1 MWIGKVISEER
12 GTTEDLGCEP
22 RCPNDTLAIKRRL
35 ATGDRRS
42 QSVESRSH
50 ALLWDPYCGIGI
62 KEDPVSIFNRFY
74 LRIISTF
81 EISLCTSSVLHSRML
96 IERND
101 FEYMLKIYWL
111 RNCVHGYVWYDVNVG
126 GLEGWIE
133 LHFVC
138 TCREMNIGYFYIG
151 CWNYIRNYWEA
162 FTSGS
167 SAILIKDDLYVQK

>member
-1 MWIGKVISEER
+1 MWIGKVIPEER

-74 LRIISTF
+74 LRIISTL

-96 IERND
+96 IER
-101 FEYMLKIYWL
+101 LATIS
-111 RNCVHGYVWYDVNVG
+111 
-126 GLEGWIE
+126 
-133 LHFVC
+133 
-138 TCREMNIGYFYIG
+138 NICWKYIG
-151 CWNYIRNYWEA
+151 WEIVCMVTCDTMWIWGCWKVGLSCISCARVARW
-162 FTSGS
+162 
-167 SAILIKDDLYVQK
+167 ILGIFILGVEITLEITEKLLRVDQVLFW